1 MKKIAMIAAFLAAC
15 FFGSGDCSL
24 VKSANAAGPGRA
36 FCGRVVQVNV
46 VAETL
51 SVREGGNTVGF
62 DVSNPVFSGYSSLSA
77 VKIGDRVAVF
87 YTAGGTRVAKLT
99 GPLASSGKEK
109 VRPVGQPADRAAQG
123 KRQTRLI
130 RREKNADTTG
140 FCEADVNKDGKI
152 TPVGLSVVIKDVT
165 MDEFRQYDK
174 GHKGYLNKA
183 EFLVAVRSLRA
194 RER

>member
-1 MKKIAMIAAFLAAC
+1 MKKIATIAAFLAAC
-15 FFGSGDCSL
+15 YFGAGDCSL

-51 SVREGGNTVGF
+51 LVKEGGNTVGF
-62 DVSNPVFSGYSSLSA
+62 DVSNPVFSGYSSLAA
-77 VKIGDRVAVF
+77 VKVGDRVAVS
-87 YTAGGTRVAKLT
+87 YMAGGTRVAKLA

-109 VRPVGQPADRAAQG
+109 AQAVGRPADGAIQG

-130 RREKNADTTG
+130 KREKNADTTG
-140 FCEADVNKDGKI
+140 FCEADVNRDGRI

-183 EFLVAVRSLRA
+183 EFLEAVRSLRA